1 MDKDKDNRAGAID
14 IEGREAR
21 KRQAR
26 NANGAKS
33 AVSGQRSAC
42 GRDVVGHGV
51 SLCAW
56 RTRACRPE
64 QSNSQEEE
72 AIGKGATKSGK
83 KK

>member
-21 KRQAR
+21 KRGTTSEKR
-26 NANGAKS
+26 KRS
-33 AVSGQRSAC
+33 KVSGQRSAC

-51 SLCAW
+51 SLRAW
-56 RTRACRPE
+56 CRLE
-64 QSNSQEEE
+64 QSNSQEE

>member
-21 KRQAR
+21 RRQAR

-42 GRDVVGHGV
+42 GWDVVGRGV
-51 SLCAW
+51 SL
-56 RTRACRPE
+56 RACRLE

-72 AIGKGATKSGK
+72 AIGKGATKSGQRK
-83 KK
+83 